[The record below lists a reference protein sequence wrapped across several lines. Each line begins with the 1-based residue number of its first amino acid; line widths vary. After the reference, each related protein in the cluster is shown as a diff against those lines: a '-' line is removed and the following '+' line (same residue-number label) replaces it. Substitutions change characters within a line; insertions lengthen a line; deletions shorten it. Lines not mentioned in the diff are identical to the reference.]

1 MSNCEPFSRDQR
13 DLRQAAHRVRA
24 AGPVLRPLGAGVR
37 PRPAPERVRD
47 CWENCFSHLCREK
60 LETYTKSKAICK
72 RLSRK
77 LQKCSVREQF
87 VLALGNFWQ

>member
-1 MSNCEPFSRDQR
+1 MSKCEPFSRDQR

-47 CWENCFSHLCREK
+47 CWENCFSNLRCEK
-60 LETYTKSKAICK
+60 LETYTKSKAI
-72 RLSRK
+72 
-77 LQKCSVREQF
+77 
-87 VLALGNFWQ
+87 